1 MAATA
6 SYNAGSG
13 AISINQSSG
22 YSQSFS
28 VVNGSDS
35 ANRSGATQRDS
46 SMVQMLNADNTPCLN
61 GAPSFLKLS
70 NKDGSFQKF
79 SVGSGKVD
87 SMGTA
92 KGVLMSKGSYD
103 AQVRVEKDAFGQIS
117 RIESDR
123 DGIMEFERTAT
134 KLTISQFS
142 REQMIARRARGA
154 GMAMAPVKTY
164 GYEWNHASQTM
175 NIVNQEA
182 GREPVYIER
191 KMEGNKVII
200 TKGLGDDRVVT
211 TYERNYLPGNKW
223 EEIKTI
229 KGINDTEP
237 TSSVRTVKQSTG
249 GGWLTLSETKG
260 YGTSLAQTTTY
271 TYNSQ
276 YRVSLELKPNGGYTQ
291 YEYDSMGRVV
301 MEASPWTAG
310 EFLKVIRTT
319 YADLR
324 FNDYR
329 PSQVRVVLKS
339 KSGQETEVKRTEY
352 AYVDSPQVN
361 RKTVSTFIPG
371 VASPLVTV
379 EETCGE
385 AAAND
390 YSRGRT
396 KMTQDE
402 QGIQQIITYENTSD
416 HGACWKVTT
425 ETQAHGA
432 IISGQSRRNVEYR
445 AVDETVV
452 RKEEYVHTEN
462 GWSLIS
468 SSDHEYDGQKRRIKT
483 TRGNGRVSTTKWGC
497 CGPLEEVD
505 EDGVKL
511 SYGYNSSR
519 QLVEV
524 IRSATET
531 TPETITSYVRNAE
544 GYVLEEREDVGARK
558 SVVFTQYD
566 VLGRMIQKKDALGRI
581 TKTQYSNNGL
591 KKTVTLPTGA
601 QEVTENNCDGSMH
614 YQALIG
620 KLPMTF
626 THTLGTNCSVSTRI
640 YPGGEQAG
648 HEESRWDG
656 KLLRTY
662 VAPTSQGMPPQL
674 TGSRTYNEKGQAV
687 HEEERGVN
695 VLYQYD
701 AFGNMNKKTLPMNS
715 SPTPQNS
722 MVIAYARSYEKREDG
737 VYDVITTT
745 SYDAAGNPVTSTRA
759 VLISSLNS
767 ILANK
772 EIETDI
778 YGKVTTEW
786 TEFSSTATKRIVKR
800 VFPVSTIPAETHIT
814 DGIIV
819 YSKDSAG
826 VETTQSLTYT
836 ATGSI
841 LTTTDGRGNITT
853 TERDIAERIIR
864 VTDGAG
870 KSTII
875 TYDHA
880 SGQVSS
886 QTDKE
891 GKVTLYKYD
900 AYGRVTARYGSGTTP
915 VLFSYDEE
923 SNLSKLTTFRAAG
936 TVIFDDPSDRT
947 DGDTT
952 VWEYSWPENLPLRK
966 TYADGTSVV
975 MEYGD
980 MNRLRKVTNARG
992 QTITHSYDSRTG
1004 KLLSTKYSD
1013 SGTPDIN
1020 YTYNHL
1026 GWLTAVED
1034 GSGNRKFSYDHYGN
1048 LTGDSLPING
1058 NEYRLQ
1064 ASHDSFGRLVSY
1076 SLVKGT
1082 DNGLFAATHAYKADG
1097 RLNFVS
1103 TEVNSQVYA
1112 FQFGY
1117 VPCSNLLQSVMMPG
1131 DLVNTASYDSLRDR
1145 ETGMTVTNSAGN
1157 VLAARTYQRNETGH
1171 MTERTQQRVNGT
1183 QEPHTFKYNDR
1194 SELTSAK
1201 VNSIYYNY
1209 GYDNAGNR
1217 SWQAIHGLA
1226 ADYTTNELNQY
1237 SQSVVQPAEPVL
1249 FEFDADG
1256 NQTKIQTST
1265 GIWAVV
1271 YNTENRPIRFTGENG
1286 QTIVEYGY
1294 DMLSRLHTK
1303 KVVKNG
1309 NVTLHERY
1317 LYNGYLRL
1325 ATLDMLNNEG
1335 LKNTLLWNPL
1345 CKEATRTLAV
1355 IQNDQ
1360 VYSCTHDLT
1369 KNVTELFD
1377 SYGNMVVSYDYA
1389 PFGTVSASG
1398 TVNSPVQWGNE
1409 MYEEEL
1415 GLVYYNYR
1423 HYNPMD
1429 GRWISR
1435 DPIGEQ
1441 SDTNL
1446 YLFGQ
1451 NSIIVDHLGLD
1462 ALPKGVKCPEKPK
1475 KVKVEGDKDK
1485 VTVTGEEV
1493 VSDDGKGE
1501 KITAKGKGEI
1511 GKDGTAKAGAEVTAE
1526 TGNTK
1531 VTGSGET
1538 DSKGN
1543 SSATVGA
1550 EHTTD
1555 GGTKVSASATKDNS
1569 GKTTVSAKVEQKTG
1583 EKTSVHVEGS
1593 TTNDG
1598 KGGNSSTVK
1607 AGGTYTPTP
1616 TGPTYS
1622 GYIGGQF
1629 QNGQSGIIAGAAAT
1643 WHF

>member
-61 GAPSFLKLS
+61 GVPSFLKLS

-79 SVGSGKVD
+79 SVDSGKVD

-371 VASPLVTV
+371 AASPLVTV
-379 EETCGE
+379 EEICGE

-519 QLVEV
+519 HLVEV

-531 TPETITSYVRNAE
+531 TPETITSYKRNAE
-544 GYVLEEREDVGARK
+544 GRVLEKREDTGARTR
-558 SVVFTQYD
+558 SISMNYD
-566 VLGRMIQKKDALGRI
+566 ILGRTIQEKDLLGRV
-581 TKTQYSNNGL
+581 TTTRYENRGL
-591 KKTVTLPTGA
+591 KKTVTLPAGA
-601 QEVTENNCDGSMH
+601 QEVTEYNWDETLK
-614 YQALIG
+614 YELTAG
-620 KLPMTF
+620 KLPVSFRYSIEDNCCMIERTAHRG
-626 THTLGTNCSVSTRI
+626 TDEAVTGYTLTDWSDRLLQTYEPSVT
-640 YPGGEQAG
+640 A
-648 HEESRWDG
+648 
-656 KLLRTY
+656 
-662 VAPTSQGMPPQL
+662 GMPAQMIESK
-674 TGSRTYNEKGQAV
+674 GYNAKGQTAV
-687 HEEERGVN
+687 LTERGVKNLCEYDSLGN
-695 VLYQYD
+695 VI
-701 AFGNMNKKTLPMNS
+701 KKTLPMTDN
-715 SPTPQNS
+715 PTPQNS
-722 MVIAYARSYEKREDG
+722 LVVSYAYSYEKQTDG
-737 VYDVITTT
+737 VYHVTAET
-745 SYDAAGNPVTSTRA
+745 SYDAEGNPVTRSQR
-759 VLISSLNS
+759 VLVSDLSAT
-767 ILANK
+767 LAAK
-772 EIETDI
+772 TIETDI
-778 YGKVTTEW
+778 YGKITTEW
-786 TEFSSTATKRIVKR
+786 TEYAGATKRVIKR
-800 VFPVSTIPAETHIT
+800 TIPSSNVMMEVRLT
-814 DGIIV
+814 DGVTV
-819 YSKDSAG
+819 YSKNSAG
-826 VETTQSLTYT
+826 VEKQQSLTYM
-836 ATGSI
+836 ADGHI
-841 LTTTDGRGNITT
+841 LTTTDGRGNSFSTK
-853 TERDIAERIIR
+853 RDIAERIIAETDGNGNQSTKTYDLLTGKLAC
-864 VTDGAG
+864 VTDRN
-870 KSTII
+870 
-875 TYDHA
+875 
-880 SGQVSS
+880 GQK
-886 QTDKE
+886 TH
-891 GKVTLYKYD
+891 YKYD
-900 AYGRVTARYGSGTTP
+900 SFGRLIAQYGTGTRP
-915 VLFSYDEE
+915 ALKGYDEE
-923 SNLSKLTTFRAAG
+923 SNQISLTTFRGSG
-936 TVIFDDPSDRT
+936 TVISDDPSGRT

-952 VWEYSWPENLPLRK
+952 TCEYSWPGNFVLRK
-966 TYADGTSVV
+966 TYADGSFGSV
-975 MEYGD
+975 EYGN

-992 QTITHSYDSRTG
+992 QTAEYTYHSLTG
-1004 KLLSTKYSD
+1004 NILSVQYSD
-1013 SGTPDIN
+1013 SATPDVR

-1026 GWLTAVED
+1026 SWLTGVAD
-1034 GSGNRKFSYDHYGN
+1034 GSGSRSFDYDHYGN
-1048 LTGDSLPING
+1048 SVQDNLSING
-1058 NEYRLQ
+1058 NPYILQSGYDTLGRFVSQYMKKEDNTRLFSWSQ
-1064 ASHDSFGRLVSY
+1064 TYGM
-1076 SLVKGT
+1076 
-1082 DNGLFAATHAYKADG
+1082 DG
-1097 RLNFVS
+1097 RIDSVAPY
-1103 TEVNSQVYA
+1103 VNGAASV
-1112 FQFGY
+1112 FRFGY
-1117 VPCSNLLQSVMMPG
+1117 LPGSNLLKTLSMPCNVTKEINYEENR
-1131 DLVNTASYDSLRDR
+1131 DL
-1145 ETGMTVTNSAGN
+1145 ETGFRLTDSWGN
-1157 VLAARTYQRNETGH
+1157 IEVSRTYQRDAEARFTG
-1171 MTERTQQRVNGT
+1171 RTQERWGRT
-1183 QEPHTFKYNDR
+1183 REEDSFDYNDR
-1194 SELTSAK
+1194 SELDRARIG
-1201 VNSIYYNY
+1201 NEDYQYNY
-1209 GYDNAGNR
+1209 DNSGNR
-1217 SWQAIHGLA
+1217 TLKSGHGAICEYEA
-1226 ADYTTNELNQY
+1226 SALNQY
-1237 SQSVVQPAEPVL
+1237 SVIDPFNTP
-1249 FEFDADG
+1249 FTPTYDTDG
-1256 NQTKIQTST
+1256 NQTKVKTST
-1265 GIWAVV
+1265 GIWNVT
-1271 YNTENRPIRFTGENG
+1271 YNTENRPIRFTSENG
-1286 QTIVEYGY
+1286 QTTVECGY
-1294 DMLSRLHTK
+1294 DYQGRRHSK
-1303 KVVKNG
+1303 KVTKNG
-1309 NVTLHERY
+1309 TVMLHESY
-1317 LYNGYLRL
+1317 VYNGYLQL
-1325 ATLDMLNNEG
+1325 AALDMRNGGNL
-1335 LKNTLLWNPL
+1335 LHFLLWDPL
-1345 CKEATRTLAV
+1345 NRRATRTLAV
-1355 IQNDQ
+1355 IKDEMIYCCIHDQ
-1360 VYSCTHDLT
+1360 G
-1369 KNVTELFD
+1369 KNVTELLD
-1377 SYGNMVVSYDYA
+1377 NHGKITATYDYSPYGEVTA
-1389 PFGTVSASG
+1389 DQ
-1398 TVNSPVQWGNE
+1398 TVNSPVQWSNE
-1409 MYEEEL
+1409 VYDEEL

-1423 HYNPMD
+1423 HYNPTD

-1441 SDTNL
+1441 DDFNL
-1446 YLFGQ
+1446 YAFVS
-1451 NSIIVDHLGLD
+1451 NKMEIDYLGLEEEPGD
-1462 ALPKGVKCPEKPK
+1462 SNIPDCFQKKKPEPK
-1475 KVKVEGDKDK
+1475 
-1485 VTVTGEEV
+1485 
-1493 VSDDGKGE
+1493 
-1501 KITAKGKGEI
+1501 
-1511 GKDGTAKAGAEVTAE
+1511 
-1526 TGNTK
+1526 TK
-1531 VTGSGET
+1531 VTGNKDGAKVTHTSGGEESKENKTET
-1538 DSKGN
+1538 STGVTNNGDGTGEVESSGYPTEEIEVTAGASGDTRGN
-1543 SSATVGA
+1543 VN
-1550 EHTTD
+1550 
-1555 GGTKVSASATKDNS
+1555 VY
-1569 GKTTVSAKVEQKTG
+1569 AKVEFQIT
-1583 EKTSVHVEGS
+1583 ER
-1593 TTNDG
+1593 
-1598 KGGNSSTVK
+1598 VK
-1607 AGGTYTPTP
+1607 AMAKIAEALNTSGTGQRSTM
-1616 TGPTYS
+1616 TGTAGLEVKLSENWSAGVDGSMSTDKTELKGTAAVKYS
-1622 GYIGGQF
+1622 F
-1629 QNGQSGIIAGAAAT
+1629 
-1643 WHF
+1643 

>member
-79 SVGSGKVD
+79 SVDSGKVD

-371 VASPLVTV
+371 AASPLVTV
-379 EETCGE
+379 EETYGE

-531 TPETITSYVRNAE
+531 TPETITSYTRDVE
-544 GYVLEEREDVGARK
+544 GRVLKKREDTGARTRTV
-558 SVVFTQYD
+558 SMAYD
-566 VLGRMIQKKDALGRI
+566 ILGRTIQEKDILGRI
-581 TKTQYSNNGL
+581 TTTRYENNGL
-591 KKTVTLPTGA
+591 KKVVILPAGA
-601 QEVTENNCDGSMH
+601 QEVTEYNYDGSLH
-614 YQALIG
+614 YKSEAG
-620 KLPMTF
+620 KLPVSFRYSVGDNYCVVERIAHRGFDEAVTGY
-626 THTLGTNCSVSTRI
+626 TLTDWSDRLLQSYESAVSEGMPAQMI
-640 YPGGEQAG
+640 
-648 HEESRWDG
+648 ESRE
-656 KLLRTY
+656 
-662 VAPTSQGMPPQL
+662 
-674 TGSRTYNEKGQAV
+674 YNAKGQTFIFT
-687 HEEERGVN
+687 ERGVKTLCEYDSLGN
-695 VLYQYD
+695 VI
-701 AFGNMNKKTLPMNS
+701 KKTLPMTEN
-715 SPTPQNS
+715 PTPQNS
-722 MVIAYARSYEKREDG
+722 LIVSYAYSYEKQVDG
-737 VYDVITTT
+737 VYYVTRET
-745 SYDAAGNPVTSTRA
+745 SYDAEGNPMTSSRY
-759 VLISSLNS
+759 VLVSALCST
-767 ILANK
+767 LATK
-772 EIETDI
+772 TIETDV
-778 YGKVTTEW
+778 YGKTTTEW
-786 TEFSSTATKRIVKR
+786 SEYVGVTKRTIKR
-800 VFPVSTIPAETHIT
+800 VFPVSTILAETRLT
-814 DGIIV
+814 DGVIV
-819 YSKDSAG
+819 YSKDSSG
-826 VETTQSLTYT
+826 VETSQSLTYT
-836 ATGSI
+836 ATGST
-841 LTTTDGRGNITT
+841 LTTTDGRSNMTT
-853 TERDIAERIIR
+853 TERDIAQRIVR
-864 VTDGAG
+864 TTDGCG
-870 KSTII
+870 NSTVT
-875 TYDHA
+875 TYDSATGKIA
-880 SGQVSS
+880 SK
-886 QTDKE
+886 TNRN
-891 GKVTLYKYD
+891 GKTTRYKYD
-900 AYGRVTARYGSGTTP
+900 TYGRVTAQYGTGTP
-915 VLFSYDEE
+915 PILFDYDEE
-923 SNLSKLTTFRAAG
+923 SNLTSLTTFRG
-936 TVIFDDPSDRT
+936 TGIVIADDPSGRT

-952 VWEYSWPENLPLRK
+952 CWEYSWPGNFALCK
-966 TYADGTSVV
+966 TYADGRSVS
-975 MEYGD
+975 MEYGN
-980 MNRLRKVTNARG
+980 MNRLCKVTNARG
-992 QTITHSYDSRTG
+992 QTAKQSYDSRNG
-1004 KLLSTKYSD
+1004 KLLSIEYSD
-1013 SGTPDIN
+1013 PATPDVN

-1026 GWLTAVED
+1026 GWLTEVMD
-1034 GSGNRKFSYDHYGN
+1034 GAGDRRLDYDHYGN
-1048 LTGDSLPING
+1048 VSLDVQPINNSEFG
-1058 NEYRLQ
+1058 LQ
-1064 ASHDSFGRLVSY
+1064 VSHDSFGRLESYYLVKNGGNTLFSTAHSY
-1076 SLVKGT
+1076 S
-1082 DNGLFAATHAYKADG
+1082 NDG
-1097 RLNFVS
+1097 RLESV
-1103 TEVNSQVYA
+1103 EAWVNGSNHAYR
-1112 FQFGY
+1112 FSY
-1117 VPCSNLLQSVMMPG
+1117 VPGSNLLQEVSMPG
-1131 DLVNTASYDSLRDR
+1131 GLFKIVNYENNRDM
-1145 ETGMTVTNSAGN
+1145 ETGITVINAFGN
-1157 VLAARTYQRNETGH
+1157 NLVSRSYINDSEGIMIEREQTRNGIKESH
-1171 MTERTQQRVNGT
+1171 
-1183 QEPHTFKYNDR
+1183 FFDYNDR
-1194 SELTSAK
+1194 KELTSAS
-1201 VNSIYYNY
+1201 VEAVSY
-1209 GYDNAGNR
+1209 GFQYDNAGNR
-1217 SWQAIHGLA
+1217 EQETIDSLVIQYDA
-1226 ADYTTNELNQY
+1226 NSLNQY
-1237 SQSVVQPAEPVL
+1237 DRIESSENSFIPTY
-1249 FEFDADG
+1249 DADG
-1256 NQTKIQTST
+1256 NQTKVKTGT
-1265 GIWAVV
+1265 GIWTVI
-1271 YNTENRPIRFTGENG
+1271 YNSENRPVRFTSEDG
-1286 QTIVEYGY
+1286 QTTVECRY
-1294 DMLSRLHTK
+1294 DYRGRRYSK
-1303 KVVKNG
+1303 KVTKSGTVA
-1309 NVTLHERY
+1309 LHESY
-1317 LYNGYLRL
+1317 LYIGYLQL
-1325 ATLDMLNNEG
+1325 AALNMKEDEHV
-1335 LKNTLLWNPL
+1335 LHFLLWDPSSPDS
-1345 CKEATRTLAV
+1345 TRTLAL
-1355 IQNDQ
+1355 IQNGNA
-1360 VYSCTHDLT
+1360 YSCIHDLT
-1369 KNVTELFD
+1369 NNVTELLD
-1377 SYGNMVVSYDYA
+1377 SNGNIVTTYDYS
-1389 PFGTVSASG
+1389 PFGEVMSTG
-1398 TVNSPVQWGNE
+1398 TIDSPVQWSNE
-1409 MYEEEL
+1409 VCDTEL

-1423 HYNPMD
+1423 HYNPME

-1435 DPIGEQ
+1435 DFAGEEFENH
-1441 SDTNL
+1441 SGVSL
-1446 YLFGQ
+1446 YHFSANNPLYY
-1451 NSIIVDHLGLD
+1451 IDMLGL
-1462 ALPKGVKCPEKPK
+1462 ALDSV
-1475 KVKVEGDKDK
+1475 D
-1485 VTVTGEEV
+1485 T
-1493 VSDDGKGE
+1493 SM
-1501 KITAKGKGEI
+1501 
-1511 GKDGTAKAGAEVTAE
+1511 AKAIAENDVEEIQSILQVSRCLMKPGTISRAERALARLTQTAE
-1526 TGNTK
+1526 KTITQTKKASIREVFPSEYLQSTGK
-1531 VTGSGET
+1531 QIQEAA
-1538 DSKGN
+1538 DKGI
-1543 SSATVGA
+1543 
-1550 EHTTD
+1550 
-1555 GGTKVSASATKDNS
+1555 
-1569 GKTTVSAKVEQKTG
+1569 
-1583 EKTSVHVEGS
+1583 
-1593 TTNDG
+1593 
-1598 KGGNSSTVK
+1598 K
-1607 AGGTYTPTP
+1607 AAQRANKLLKE
-1616 TGPTYS
+1616 S
-1622 GYIGGQF
+1622 RF
-1629 QNGQSGIIAGAAAT
+1629 NK
-1643 WHF
+1643 